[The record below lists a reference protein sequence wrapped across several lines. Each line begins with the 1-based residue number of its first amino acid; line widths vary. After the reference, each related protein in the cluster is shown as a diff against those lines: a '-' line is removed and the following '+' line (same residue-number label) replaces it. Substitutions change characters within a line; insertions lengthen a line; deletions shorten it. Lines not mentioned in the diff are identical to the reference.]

1 MSNTQLTLRIHESDN
16 LPWVNNLIAAIFYS
30 KYSRELILN
39 NDIILEKLKKIFKFS
54 SNTKENLEEIIRIID
69 TRIYDISVIVEP
81 DNLNY
86 LNKTNE
92 TEKIKELNINY
103 SLYKYLLTNNK
114 QLTAFILPKFLELI
128 GSSCISVERY
138 NSKNYIGLY
147 DIFEYNKGNI
157 SRFFNNSA
165 FILKDIKQKDIK
177 KIYHEPKDY
186 ILINKWN
193 NENIPDIFKKV
204 SDKDQDEDGIDNKY
218 RLSST
223 YKKDGDLDIT
233 DIIKEQITYNGY
245 YYKLDSCIISDNNTK
260 KNSSRLLTFLTHEDK
275 KYVYLGN
282 VLSTGCTELHE
293 LKSYEEVV
301 SIYSKFPC
309 VIFKSNTTFINP
321 DETDINPD
329 EIDNI
334 STYDMKNGS
343 NYTLI
348 YVKFKKIE
356 DEKKEKEAVNKI
368 AKVYKNKIIRAKELK
383 EINELKIQDRIK
395 KIKELKDLEKKLKE
409 LEKEKEEKYK
419 KLEEEKQEK
428 VEQLEKEK
436 DKFKQLEKE
445 KEKKLKELEKE
456 KDKLEGEKKADIE
469 KDIKTIEDIKKKISE
484 ELPVAKKEDFKN
496 LITLLDEYIQILTN
510 SESDNIKQYEDI
522 EKSIDKIKNI
532 QEEIKDN
539 ELKQKEYK
547 RNPDGK
553 KTKYEK
559 NFISNYTHIKI
570 YLDKFIIFIINL
582 LSRQN
587 IIGLIKDEI
596 KDLPDNK
603 KINQIL
609 EAISKLP
616 NVDQFQQLNDLLKP
630 TEKKTKEILE
640 AIKTLPNDAKLTTI
654 ETLLSPTGAKLD
666 KILDTITELSKQD
679 YKKIIQDAI
688 AQLPKE
694 DNKKLI
700 DDLNAKIDAMQQ
712 ILLSKIQEQK
722 AVARSKDITLQPEID
737 DLKRQLQLMGDIQK
751 QLADVSKQD
760 YKKIVDDAISK
771 MPKQDNKKLIDD
783 LNAKMDAM
791 QQTLLSKIQEQ
802 RAVARSKDITL
813 QPEIDDLKRQLQLMG
828 DIQKQLADVSKQ
840 DYKKIVD
847 DAISKMPKQ
856 DNKKLIDDLNAK
868 MDAMQQTL
876 LSKIQEQR
884 AVARSKDITL
894 QPEIDDLKRQL
905 QLMGDIQK
913 QLSEASKT
921 DHTKIVQDLNLKLDN
936 MQKELL
942 EEIKEIKKNSLNSSK
957 SNITLQ
963 SEISSLNQQ
972 LQLLGEIQKKLSETG
987 YRDNKQLLA
996 DMQQELVNFSHKD
1009 NEKIILGVQDLLRS
1023 FNEQIILKQNE
1034 KDIKIHKEHL
1044 LLLKEIKS
1052 QLDKDVKS
1060 RSSSKSKKDDRETEL
1075 LKLENVELKKQIEI
1089 LKDIQMKCKRQQ
1101 KDYERCNKHN
1111 MLPYQYIKFKE
1122 DELLGAIEEHFKS
1135 SKKPSD
1141 KIIIEFIFQY
1151 FEKNNKVMNLYIIE
1165 KYMGDIYD
1173 VMKIFNKKYNIENVN
1188 ITQFYRLLASISIY
1202 AKFNDKIKKI
1212 FIK

>member
-103 SLYKYLLTNNK
+103 SLYKYLLTHNK

-147 DIFEYNKGNI
+147 NIFEYNKGNI

-177 KIYHEPKDY
+177 NLYRESKDY

-245 YYKLDSCIISDNNTK
+245 FYKLDSCIISDNNTER
-260 KNSSRLLTFLTHEDK
+260 NSSRLLTFLTHEDK

-282 VLSTGCTELHE
+282 VLDNVCNDLYEV
-293 LKSYEEVV
+293 KSFGEAF

-309 VIFKSNTTFINP
+309 VIFKSNK
-321 DETDINPD
+321 TDIKPD

-334 STYDMKNGS
+334 STYDMINGS

-356 DEKKEKEAVNKI
+356 DEKKEIQAVNKI
-368 AKVYKNKIIRAKELK
+368 KKVYKNKIIREKELK

-395 KIKELKDLEKKLKE
+395 KIKELDDLKVKLKE

-419 KLEEEKQEK
+419 KLEKEKQEK

-436 DKFKQLEKE
+436 DKFEKLEKE

-484 ELPVAKKEDFKN
+484 ELPAAKKEDFKN
-496 LITLLDEYIQILTN
+496 LITLLDEYIQILNN

-539 ELKQKEYK
+539 VQKQREYKLKQ
-547 RNPDGK
+547 DGK
-553 KTKYEK
+553 RTKYEK
-559 NFISNYTHIKI
+559 NFISYYTDIKI

-596 KDLPDNK
+596 KDLPDKK

-616 NVDQFQQLNDLLKP
+616 NVDQFKQLNDLLTP

-654 ETLLSPTGAKLD
+654 ENLLSPTGAKLD

-751 QLADVSKQD
+751 QLADVPKQD
-760 YKKIVDDAISK
+760 Y
-771 MPKQDNKKLIDD
+771 
-783 LNAKMDAM
+783 
-791 QQTLLSKIQEQ
+791 
-802 RAVARSKDITL
+802 
-813 QPEIDDLKRQLQLMG
+813 
-828 DIQKQLADVSKQ
+828 
-840 DYKKIVD
+840 
-847 DAISKMPKQ
+847 
-856 DNKKLIDDLNAK
+856 KKLIDDLNAK